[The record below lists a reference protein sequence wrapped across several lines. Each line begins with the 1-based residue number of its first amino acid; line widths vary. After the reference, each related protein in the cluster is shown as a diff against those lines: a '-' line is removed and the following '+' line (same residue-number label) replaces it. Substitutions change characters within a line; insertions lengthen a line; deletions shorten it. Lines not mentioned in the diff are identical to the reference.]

1 MTDIIQELRGL
12 IEKATPGPWETVE
25 TKIPWS
31 IASGKQGKHTERRIA
46 TTWDHPQSRAPSP
59 VVTGSVG
66 LGFDGGPP
74 AHLVHISEEDAAL
87 IVAAINHLPA
97 LLDRLEAAEADN
109 AKIRKMLVP
118 QWFYADGY
126 SSEDCC
132 DSPAE
137 ALCEFDLEPGKHIR
151 QVDCAGP
158 MPSIWCVVH
167 VLTDEEKDAL
177 DTDDD
182 EIITEFAS
190 KEEAEAAIREVKP

>member
-1 MTDIIQELRGL
+1 MTDIIQEMRGL
-12 IEKATPGPWETVE
+12 IAKATPGPYLIRTLENFGFNVVHYQDGD
-25 TKIPWS
+25 KFNIVRV
-31 IASGKQGKHTERRIA
+31 GKCADEA
-46 TTWDHPQSRAPSP
+46 N
-59 VVTGSVG
+59 
-66 LGFDGGPP
+66 
-74 AHLVHISEEDAAL
+74 AAL